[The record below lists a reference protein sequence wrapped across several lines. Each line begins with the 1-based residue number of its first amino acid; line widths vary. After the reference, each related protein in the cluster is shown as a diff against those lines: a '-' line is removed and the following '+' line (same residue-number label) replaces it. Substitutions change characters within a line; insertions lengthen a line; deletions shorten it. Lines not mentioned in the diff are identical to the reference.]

1 MDLVVALVVALVMA
15 LVMALAR
22 LAAIRRPQSP
32 PATFINVRLR
42 ADYATDM
49 HTRGYSCDMRAF
61 RGAGKTPNPSVID
74 RIYG

>member
-15 LVMALAR
+15 LVLAR